1 MQESNESKTIIRSNG
16 KIQFFGLKHFL
27 EDIAKGDCCFIC
39 GAHPELKEF
48 NNEHIIPDWI
58 LKKFKLHSQKISL
71 PNDTKISYSQY
82 KVPCCVDCNSELG
95 KKYEKPISNLLSKSY
110 SEITKSLKNDK
121 NIIRLLFV
129 WINLIYFKTHLK
141 DKNLLENRDT
151 RKGSS
156 YIGDRHYWEDM
167 HHIHCISRSHYT
179 DAKIHEDVYGSLFIF
194 PIIKLNDKEE
204 FDYIDSSNGKT
215 VMLQLGE
222 FCIITVLN
230 DSCAGLSVISD
241 QVNQITGALSPL
253 QVREI
258 VSHLNF
264 VNMNLK
270 ERPIFKSKI
279 SYKGEYE
286 IIAERPKTWFLL
298 DEKDRVCTPGQF
310 LRFYAERLIGEI
322 DNRELILKEIE
333 EGKRSYM
340 FNEKGEF
347 NDYSKEQ

>member
-1 MQESNESKTIIRSNG
+1 
-16 KIQFFGLKHFL
+16 
-27 EDIAKGDCCFIC
+27 
-39 GAHPELKEF
+39 
-48 NNEHIIPDWI
+48 
-58 LKKFKLHSQKISL
+58 
-71 PNDTKISYSQY
+71 
-82 KVPCCVDCNSELG
+82 
-95 KKYEKPISNLLSKSY
+95 
-110 SEITKSLKNDK
+110 
-121 NIIRLLFV
+121 
-129 WINLIYFKTHLK
+129 
-141 DKNLLENRDT
+141 
-151 RKGSS
+151 
-156 YIGDRHYWEDM
+156 
-167 HHIHCISRSHYT
+167 
-179 DAKIHEDVYGSLFIF
+179 
-194 PIIKLNDKEE
+194 
-204 FDYIDSSNGKT
+204 
-215 VMLQLGE
+215 MLQLGE

-270 ERPIFKSKI
+270 ERSIFKSKI